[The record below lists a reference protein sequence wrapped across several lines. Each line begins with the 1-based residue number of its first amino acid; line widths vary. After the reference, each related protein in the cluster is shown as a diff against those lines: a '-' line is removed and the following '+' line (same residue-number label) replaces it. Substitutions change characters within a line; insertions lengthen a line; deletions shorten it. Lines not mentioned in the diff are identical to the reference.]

1 MVPEKGMKLK
11 HYTYKV
17 TFPGMPW
24 YYWGV
29 HTDNGKPYYGSPTT
43 HRWIWKFYEC
53 EVQILEWFE
62 DRKEAERVED
72 RLIKATIKDPHCLNE
87 HYGGHFSE
95 EVKQKGRETL
105 KREKLGLYDP
115 SNQFDKSEAG
125 KIGGAVAGPKT
136 YDLKMGIHAPGVAQQ
151 AGLIGGAVTA
161 SIPGH
166 LQSISSLPHQE
177 KDENGMSLHF
187 LKTLKAAHSYLYEDP
202 DHPELGQHHY
212 ATLKRLQRQH
222 GYPSGTENKRRVY
235 PADQ

>member
-1 MVPEKGMKLK
+1 MVPEEGMKLK

-29 HTDNGKPYYGSPTT
+29 HTDNGKPYYGSPKT
-43 HRWIWKFYEC
+43 HKWLWKFYEF
-53 EVQILEWFE
+53 EIQILEWFE
-62 DRKEAERVED
+62 SRIEAEAVED
-72 RLIKATIKDPHCLNE
+72 RLIKATINDPNCLNE
-87 HYGGHFSE
+87 HYGGHFSYE
-95 EVKQKGRETL
+95 GKLRGIETQR
-105 KREKLGLYDP
+105 KNKLGLFNPELQYDP
-115 SNQFDKSEAG
+115 SKAG
-125 KIGGAVAGPKT
+125 KEGGPIGGKKT
-136 YDLKMGIHAPGVAQQ
+136 YELGLGIHAPGVGQQ

-166 LQSISSLPHQE
+166 LQTISTLPHQE
-177 KDENGMSLHF
+177 KDENGTSLHF

-212 ATLKRLQRQH
+212 ATLKKLQRQH
-222 GYPSGTENKRRVY
+222 GYPSGTGNKRRVY

>member
-11 HYTYKV
+11 HYTYKI

-43 HRWIWKFYEC
+43 HKWLWKFYDF

-62 DRKEAERVED
+62 TRKEAEAVED
-72 RLIKATIKDPHCLNE
+72 RLIKNTWDDPNCLNE
-87 HYGGHFSE
+87 HYGGHFS
-95 EVKQKGRETL
+95 QIGRLKGLETL
-105 KREKLGLYDP
+105 REKGLGIFDPANRADP
-115 SNQFDKSEAG
+115 STGG
-125 KIGGAVAGPKT
+125 KIGGKVAGKKT
-136 YDLKMGIHAPGVAQQ
+136 YELKIGIHKPGVAQQ
-151 AGLIGGAVTA
+151 GGLTGGAVTA

-166 LQSISSLPHQE
+166 LKNISTLPHQE
-177 KDENGMSLHF
+177 KDENGTSLHF

-212 ATLKRLQRQH
+212 ATLKKLQRQH
-222 GYPSGTENKRRVY
+222 GYPSGTENKKRVY
-235 PADQ
+235 PLA